1 MNLTLDVNS
10 TIPCITKPSSTFASA
25 LLALV
30 FFTFSSLLLVYFIGF
45 CEYGFLSECLF
56 AFVFG
61 VCGCV
66 WLISLMSLF
75 PVADEEKA
83 RRQER
88 RDTEAAA
95 DAEED
100 GMSHASRE
108 AVDGEVGGVYRQD
121 YLEGEGGGTERL
133 I

>member
-1 MNLTLDVNS
+1 
-10 TIPCITKPSSTFASA
+10 
-25 LLALV
+25 
-30 FFTFSSLLLVYFIGF
+30 
-45 CEYGFLSECLF
+45 
-56 AFVFG
+56 
-61 VCGCV
+61 
-66 WLISLMSLF
+66 MSLF